1 MTNEY
6 IVYWRREVLYRTK
19 VLADSE
25 QEAIELFTNGYPANS
40 EYIEDVDHEEDIDEY
55 GDRQID
61 NIDMIEKDVT

>member
-19 VLADSE
+19 VLATNE
-25 QEAIELFTNGYPANS
+25 EEALNCVINGFSSDPES
-40 EYIEDVDHEEDIDEY
+40 EYAEDIDEY
-55 GDRQID
+55 GDMEID